1 NDGKILVR
9 KSSRRLLMA
18 GEEDGNDIDE
28 PEACIERATGVKAG
42 RLFRADGEIID
53 HYFSGGILQFG
64 DDLFACGFLFQRE
77 ECAQRVLV
85 AHMRRVAIEN
95 ASHLHDGA
103 GELDVLTKALCAS
116 GRREN
121 CLADVEFDFTAIDVK
136 SSDNLDIARTVK
148 TDLPVH
154 HPIGRD

>member
-1 NDGKILVR
+1 HLRFGVVPDDGKILVR
-9 KSSRRLLMA
+9 KSSRPLWIA
-18 GEEDGNDIDE
+18 GDEDGNVIDE
-28 PEACIERATGVKAG
+28 PEAGLERATGVKTG

-95 ASHLHDGA
+95 AAHLHN
-103 GELDVLTKALCAS
+103 CAS
-116 GRREN
+116 
-121 CLADVEFDFTAIDVK
+121 EFDLLAESFRAIRGREDGFAYVQTYFSQVDIK
-136 SSDNLDIARTVK
+136 SSHNFDIVW
-148 TDLPVH
+148 
-154 HPIGRD
+154 PIST